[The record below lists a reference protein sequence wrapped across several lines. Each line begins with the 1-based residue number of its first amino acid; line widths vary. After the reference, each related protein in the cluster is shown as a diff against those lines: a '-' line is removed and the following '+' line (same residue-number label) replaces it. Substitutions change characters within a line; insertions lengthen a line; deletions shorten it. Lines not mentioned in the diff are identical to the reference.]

1 MEMVL
6 ELLQQLCLMWLEI
19 RFNPSSNG
27 NGAGI
32 FQQYPQPLSEYPVSI
47 LLLMEMVLE
56 FKYDSSYLRMVGRFN
71 PSSNGNGAGIEERN
85 YYC

>member
-1 MEMVL
+1 MEMVLEYEFIYIQSHPDVDVSILLLMEMVL

-32 FQQYPQPLSEYPVSI
+32 QDLTDDLVVVAKFQS
-47 LLLMEMVLE
+47 
-56 FKYDSSYLRMVGRFN
+56 FF
-71 PSSNGNGAGIEERN
+71 
-85 YYC
+85 

>member
-6 ELLQQLCLMWLEI
+6 ESVILLIVASLTVS
-19 RFNPSSNG
+19 FNPSSNG

-32 FQQYPQPLSEYPVSI
+32 ITPVVEETALSKVSI

-56 FKYDSSYLRMVGRFN
+56 SIIK
-71 PSSNGNGAGIEERN
+71 IEL
-85 YYC
+85 